1 MDLYLSLIEKWNEA
15 ENNAI
20 TENNLRKSRFPET
33 GDQAGQWTV
42 YGQSYTSL
50 DGARLLMVKGPE
62 GKKMLVWGEGEL
74 YRQLNGEEGSGY
86 KLCGLTHE
94 NRLVLNRLLPFTAPR
109 ALGKQTATIGL
120 GDRLGLASPGHI
132 QTVRGREIRPVLAQQ
147 SIRELNLTNR
157 DYKQVLDAASYA
169 VLQEGYRDG
178 YGADGDHLKVEAD
191 IEMALGLG
199 FTMLTLDC
207 SDRIDN
213 TIDGKSEEEI
223 DRRYAK
229 LPVQERKRLEETY
242 LQKEFQ
248 AGSYVIHFDPLHLKK
263 YALIYGEA
271 IRFTIDIYERYIRNL
286 GRPIDFEL
294 SIDETMTPTDPA
306 AHYMVANELHAAG
319 LDLYSVAPRFCGE
332 FQKGIDYIGDLEQ
345 FERQLQVHAAI
356 ADHFDYKLS
365 IHSGS
370 DKFSVFPMIARY
382 TGGRFHVKTAGTNW
396 LEAMRTVAR
405 VNPKLYR
412 RMHEYAMKHY
422 PEALA
427 YYHVTTD
434 FDAIVPPEKLD
445 DGRLPEYM
453 EDNNARQLIHIT
465 YGLLLQAKDE
475 QGRSL
480 FKEELY
486 QTLEQ
491 HETDYEQALRHHIGR
506 HLELLGK

>member
-1 MDLYLSLIEKWNEA
+1 MDLYLALIEQWNEA
-15 ENNAI
+15 EVDLGREGRI
-20 TENNLRKSRFPET
+20 SFPEN
-33 GDQAGQWTV
+33 GEHAGQIVV
-42 YGQSYTSL
+42 YGRSYTSL
-50 DGARLLMVKGPE
+50 DGVKLLMVKGLE
-62 GKKMLVWGEGEL
+62 GKGLLVWGSGEL
-74 YRQLNGEEGSGY
+74 YQQLNGEERSGY

-94 NRLVLNRLLPFTAPR
+94 NRLVLNRLLPYTAPR

-132 QTVRGREIRPVLAQQ
+132 ETVRGRGIRPVLAQQ

-157 DYKQVLDAASYA
+157 DYKQVLDSACYAA
-169 VLQEGYRDG
+169 LQEGYRDG
-178 YGADGDHLKVEAD
+178 FGADGDHLKVEQD

-213 TIDGKSEEEI
+213 TIEGKSEEEI
-223 DRRYAK
+223 AQQYAN
-229 LPVQERKRLEETY
+229 LPEDVRKRLEQTY
-242 LQKEFQ
+242 LQQEIK
-248 AGSYVIHFDPLHLKK
+248 AGSVAIHFDMANLQK
-263 YALIYGEA
+263 YALVYLDA
-271 IRFTIDIYERYIRNL
+271 IGFTIEIYEKYIRNL

-306 AHYMVANELHAAG
+306 AHYMVAHELYLAG

-332 FQKGIDYIGDLEQ
+332 FQKGIDYIGDLRQ
-345 FERQLQVHAAI
+345 FEQELQIHSAI
-356 ADHFDYKLS
+356 ADHFGYKLS

-370 DKFSVFPMIARY
+370 DKFSVFPMIAKY
-382 TGGRFHVKTAGTNW
+382 TKGRFHVKTAGTNW
-396 LEAMRTVAR
+396 LEAMRTIAKVH
-405 VNPKLYR
+405 PQLYR
-412 RMHEYAMKHY
+412 RMHEYALNHY

-434 FDAIVPPEKLD
+434 FDAIVPLAEMSD
-445 DGRLPEYM
+445 ERLPEYM
-453 EDNNARQLIHIT
+453 DENNARQLIHIT

-475 QGRSL
+475 QGHSL

-486 QTLEQ
+486 RTLE
-491 HETDYEQALRHHIGR
+491 EREAEYEQALIRHIGR